1 MHILLYVKQQRICV
15 SLLGRLNWVFD
26 DVPTIENHEPCS
38 ASPQPTSSQ
47 NSRWVRFHAL
57 LCRNVTD
64 KAWLERARTP
74 VKSSHSAQINHNQQN
89 PSYASG

>member
-38 ASPQPTSSQ
+38 AS
-47 NSRWVRFHAL
+47 
-57 LCRNVTD
+57 RNPRPAKIQD
-64 KAWLERARTP
+64 
-74 VKSSHSAQINHNQQN
+74 
-89 PSYASG
+89 G